1 MAERH
6 FLGDLTAAVREAEAA
21 AAEERQGEPVR
32 SFKLFDETFRLASLM
47 DSAALLLHAKAAT
60 DGVDSASM
68 EGIAANARF
77 IDGCF
82 DADEAA
88 RFWACL
94 HANRITGAGYEVIVA
109 ALMEAMFGNPTKLSS
124 DSADTPKETSPASKD
139 SSSRKARSKPTIVDS
154 SAA

>member
-6 FLGDLTAAVREAEAA
+6 FLGDLTAAVLEAEAT
-21 AAEERQGEPVR
+21 AAEEFKDAPVR
-32 SFKLFDETFRLASLM
+32 SFDLFGQTFHLAAM
-47 DSAALLLHAKAAT
+47 MNSAALLLHAKAAS

-82 DADEAA
+82 DADEGA
-88 RFWACL
+88 RFWGCL
-94 HANRITGAGYEVIVA
+94 HSHRVHGAGYGVIVEH
-109 ALMEAMFGNPTKLSS
+109 LMEAMFGNPTKLST
-124 DSADTPKETSPASKD
+124 DSASTSETTSQ
-139 SSSRKARSKPTIVDS
+139 RSKGGSSKKVRSAPTTPDS